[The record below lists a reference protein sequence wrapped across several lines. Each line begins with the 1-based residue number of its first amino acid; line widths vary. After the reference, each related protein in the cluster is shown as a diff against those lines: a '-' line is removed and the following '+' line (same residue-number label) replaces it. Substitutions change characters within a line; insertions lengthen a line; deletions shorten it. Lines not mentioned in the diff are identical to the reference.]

1 MLFSNFLFTDDLL
14 LFSRWLAQA
23 ELSTYSR
30 STQVLPGSVYLSHQF
45 SFFALS
51 DDYHALIRR
60 LHFEIPV
67 EKIVVRREVEASAYA
82 SGHGESFVTA
92 VSSPKDVRGV
102 RSFDE
107 PLASAIYT
115 GLDYSGSSP
124 PVIPMLP
131 NGTVGSYKSSI
142 PIRSVAAGFTG
153 GVNESLGL
161 ITRSL
166 RKVRSPKLNPRSDES
181 RAAVPLE
188 FDEADEEF
196 LIEREHG
203 VVLGGHDDDD
213 ESDFHELEG
222 HFDEGVR
229 GVGGVGVREGEGEQ
243 LSEEHDMDNDT
254 MSNSACGGRDSRSV
268 STPSTR
274 ESTPLPEEAE
284 AEPEGW
290 LDDMDAV
297 EEAERFDEISAAGMM
312 DEEHQHQQMPI
323 RVSGL
328 TQKGHFG
335 KKGGKGKGRKGK

>member
-1 MLFSNFLFTDDLL
+1 M
-14 LFSRWLAQA
+14 
-23 ELSTYSR
+23 
-30 STQVLPGSVYLSHQF
+30 
-45 SFFALS
+45 
-51 DDYHALIRR
+51 
-60 LHFEIPV
+60 
-67 EKIVVRREVEASAYA
+67 
-82 SGHGESFVTA
+82 
-92 VSSPKDVRGV
+92 
-102 RSFDE
+102 
-107 PLASAIYT
+107 
-115 GLDYSGSSP
+115 
-124 PVIPMLP
+124 
-131 NGTVGSYKSSI
+131 
-142 PIRSVAAGFTG
+142 
-153 GVNESLGL
+153 

-229 GVGGVGVREGEGEQ
+229 GGGGGVREGEQ
-243 LSEEHDMDNDT
+243 MSEEHDMDNDT

-297 EEAERFDEISAAGMM
+297 EEAERFDEISAARLME
-312 DEEHQHQQMPI
+312 EEHMQQQAPI
-323 RVSGL
+323 RVP
-328 TQKGHFG
+328 QKGHSL
-335 KKGGKGKGRKGK
+335 GKGRRKF